1 MDAMSDAAPQER
13 ATPEVQR
20 LRLDAMLNAEVIR
33 ALRAARDSE
42 DERAR
47 EEAALAAQ
55 FGAALHERV
64 AALSTLEDSIG
75 PDALGDLASMTGD
88 LADYTRAKVGELV
101 LQREQLNLRHWLSQ
115 LKHRLTDLIAGRGQG
130 IRVHVDAS
138 VPVRIVA
145 DPARLLK
152 VLSHL
157 IGEAV
162 DAAGVGIEEF
172 VLEVSSNDAEV
183 VVPIAATGLHC
194 TSFVLHRGTLD
205 HRDSSCGGDE
215 ACDPAPVST
224 RGEATAEKRLRA
236 ALVETLLKLMG
247 ASKAP
252 HRPGAHRPLL
262 SITVPLQESPD
273 QAHTGT
279 FRLAEAEATL
289 AQCSGLK
296 AAPQTARQAEPAAPA
311 QDVDEVI
318 DMLYLD
324 RQLGSLSTII
334 LARTAPAFLSKAVGR
349 MTDLY
354 VAHDL
359 KDIGRLRGLA
369 HAWKG
374 SAMTVGA
381 RRFAVLLDAIEN
393 CTAAGRL
400 PGAGQIVQLRDALDR
415 VVRALERHCQRGGDE
430 RASL

>member
-1 MDAMSDAAPQER
+1 MTDAASQER
-13 ATPEVQR
+13 TTAEVQR

-33 ALRAARDSE
+33 ALRAARDSQ
-42 DERAR
+42 DELAR
-47 EEAALAAQ
+47 EDAALAAQ
-55 FGAALHERV
+55 IAAGLHERV
-64 AALSTLEDSIG
+64 AALSTHEDSSG
-75 PDALGDLASMTGD
+75 TDALDDLASMTSD

-101 LQREQLNLRHWLSQ
+101 LQREQLNLRHWLSR
-115 LKHRLTDLIAGRGQG
+115 LRHGLTDLIAGRGQA
-130 IRVHVDAS
+130 IRVHVDAN

-157 IGEAV
+157 IGEALET
-162 DAAGVGIEEF
+162 AEVGIEDF
-172 VLEVSSNDAEV
+172 VLEVSSNDTDV
-183 VVPIAATGLHC
+183 VVPMAAPGLHS
-194 TSFVLHRGTLD
+194 TIFVLRRGTLE
-205 HRDSSCGGDE
+205 HRDSNCGGGKE
-215 ACDPAPVST
+215 CDPAPASI
-224 RGEATAEKRLRA
+224 RGDATPEKRLRS
-236 ALVETLLKLMG
+236 ALVETLLRLMG
-247 ASKAP
+247 ASIAP
-252 HRPGAHRPLL
+252 HRPGAHRSLL

-296 AAPQTARQAEPAAPA
+296 AAPQTARRADPAVSA
-311 QDVDEVI
+311 QEVDEVI

-334 LARTAPAFLSKAVGR
+334 LARTAPVFLSKAIGR

-359 KDIGRLRGLA
+359 KDIERLRSLA

-415 VVRALERHCQRGGDE
+415 VVRALERHSQRGGAE

>member
-1 MDAMSDAAPQER
+1 MTDSASWER
-13 ATPEVQR
+13 ATAEIQR

-33 ALRAARDSE
+33 ALRAARDSQ

-47 EEAALAAQ
+47 EDVALAAQ
-55 FGAALHERV
+55 ICTALHERV
-64 AALSTLEDSIG
+64 AALNTGEDSIG
-75 PDALGDLASMTGD
+75 NDALDDLASMTSD

-101 LQREQLNLRHWLSQ
+101 LKREQLNLRHWLSH
-115 LKHRLTDLIAGRGQG
+115 LKHRLSGLLDWQGQTV
-130 IRVHVDAS
+130 RVHVDAN
-138 VPVRIVA
+138 VPERILADPVRLA
-145 DPARLLK
+145 K

-157 IGEAV
+157 ISEAV
-162 DAAGVGIEEF
+162 ETAGVGTEAF
-172 VLEVSSNDAEV
+172 ALEVSSIDADAV
-183 VVPIAATGLHC
+183 LPMAAPGLHS
-194 TSFVLHRGTLD
+194 TIFVLRRGTPD
-205 HRDSSCGGDE
+205 RGDSNCGGDKQCE
-215 ACDPAPVST
+215 AAPASI
-224 RGEATAEKRLRA
+224 RGEATPEKRVRT

-247 ASKAP
+247 ATMTP
-252 HRPGAHRPLL
+252 HQAGAHRPLM

-273 QAHTGT
+273 QAHTGA
-279 FRLAEAEATL
+279 FRLAETEATL
-289 AQCSGLK
+289 AQCSSLK
-296 AAPQTARQAEPAAPA
+296 AAPQTSRQAAPGAPA
-311 QDVDEVI
+311 QEVDEGI

-324 RQLGSLSTII
+324 RQLGSLSTMI
-334 LARTAPAFLSKAVGR
+334 LARTAPAFLSKAVSR

-359 KDIGRLRGLA
+359 KDVGRLRSLA

-400 PGAGQIVQLRDALDR
+400 PGDGQIVQLRNALDR
-415 VVRALERHCQRGGDE
+415 VVRALERHCQCSGAE